1 MDVRA
6 YAELTGRKFTTVQ
19 REIQAASVAKACT
32 DIDTQA
38 QHFSQ
43 LVEIHA
49 APQWLWL
56 ALVRALLRAYARIG
70 AFFGSRSLM
79 VTHLFP
85 HSGAEVGGL
94 TK

>member
-1 MDVRA
+1 LGKTLSVTHDEV
-6 YAELTGRKFTTVQ
+6 L
-19 REIQAASVAKACT
+19 AARVAKACT
-32 DIDTQA
+32 DIGTQA

-94 TK
+94 SNSGAIAHG

>member
-32 DIDTQA
+32 DIGTQA

>member
-1 MDVRA
+1 VA
-6 YAELTGRKFTTVQ
+6 AEV
-19 REIQAASVAKACT
+19 ASAVSDIRHELSSHFAK
-32 DIDTQA
+32 
-38 QHFSQ
+38 

-56 ALVRALLRAYARIG
+56 ALVRALLGADARIG